1 MRLLNTATLEFEEL
15 FRDRVPEYAILSHRW
30 EFGEV
35 PFKELHSPTACKKK
49 GYAKICDFCDEV
61 RSQGYDY
68 AWVDTC
74 CINKKDFT
82 ELAEA
87 VNSMFSWYKNSS
99 TCLTYLSDFL
109 LRPELG
115 QQQFESDLAKSQ
127 WFRRG

>member
-1 MRLLNTATLEFEEL
+1 MRLPNTATLEVEEL
-15 FRDRVPEYAILSHRW
+15 FGDRAPEYAMLSHRW
-30 EFGEV
+30 ETGEV
-35 PFKELHSPTACKKK
+35 SFEELHSPTARKKK
-49 GYAKICDFCDEV
+49 GYAKIRDFCDEV

-82 ELAEA
+82 EVAEA

-99 TCLTYLSDFL
+99 TRVTYLSDFL
-109 LRPELG
+109 LQPGLG